1 MINFLSMG
9 LYFDYYFLGIILI
22 PGIILGIIAES
33 KVQSAFHKNAAIFA
47 SSGISASDA
56 ARRLLNAAGLENVP
70 VNRIGG
76 NLTDNYNPKNKSIN
90 LSADVYDS
98 SNLASLGVM
107 AHEVGHAIQ
116 HKQKYFPLMLRR
128 VLIPLNNIVSRLLW
142 PIIVIGLMTNF
153 VFLFADIG
161 TIFIYAGIGMFGLT
175 TLISLITLPVELNAS
190 KRAYSLL
197 TDSGI
202 LFDEEIPKVKEVLNA
217 AALTYVASL
226 VMSLLNLLRF
236 VLIFKDRD

>member
-1 MINFLSMG
+1 MLNLLSMG
-9 LYFDYYFLGIILI
+9 LYFDYYFLGIILL
-22 PGIILGIIAES
+22 PGIILGAIAES
-33 KVQSAFHKNAAIFA
+33 KVQSAFSKNASIFA
-47 SSGISASDA
+47 STGIKAAEA
-56 ARRLLNAAGLENVP
+56 ARRLLDTAGLNQVSI
-70 VNRIGG
+70 NRIGG

-90 LSADVYDS
+90 LSVDVYDS
-98 SNLASLGVM
+98 SSLSSLGVM

-128 VLIPLNNIVSRLLW
+128 VLVPINNLVSKLLW
-142 PIIVIGLMTNF
+142 PIILIGLLTNF
-153 VFLFADIG
+153 VFLFAEVG

-175 TLISLITLPVELNAS
+175 TLITLITLPVELNAS

-197 TDSGI
+197 TESGI
-202 LFDEEIPKVKEVLNA
+202 LLDEEIPNVKQVLNA

-236 VLIFKDRD
+236 VLIFRDRD

>member
-1 MINFLSMG
+1 MLNLLSMG
-9 LYFDYYFLGIILI
+9 LYFDYYFLGIILL
-22 PGIILGIIAES
+22 PGIILGAIAES
-33 KVQSAFHKNAAIFA
+33 KVQSAFSKNASIFA
-47 SSGISASDA
+47 STGIKAAEA
-56 ARRLLNAAGLENVP
+56 ARRLLDTAGLNHVSI
-70 VNRIGG
+70 NRIGG

-90 LSADVYDS
+90 LSVDVYDS
-98 SNLASLGVM
+98 SSLSSLGVM

-128 VLIPLNNIVSRLLW
+128 VLVPINNLVSKLLW
-142 PIIVIGLMTNF
+142 PIILIGLLTNF
-153 VFLFADIG
+153 VFLFAEVG

-175 TLISLITLPVELNAS
+175 TLITLITLPVELNAS

-197 TDSGI
+197 TESGI
-202 LFDEEIPKVKEVLNA
+202 LLDEEIPNVKQVLNA

-236 VLIFKDRD
+236 VLIFRDRD